1 MNPTASSDQSL
12 ENQGEVRSG
21 WVTAPGDSHVDGFEL
36 IDRSASSYGAIS
48 EIIVRFKGGKKNHSP
63 PATYKYRFS
72 KHNLA
77 QAIFQEL
84 QGSDHPGAVID
95 AELKKKNV
103 PFIRVS

>member
-1 MNPTASSDQSL
+1 MDQQSPS

-21 WVTAPGDSHVDGFEL
+21 WVSAPQDSHVDGFEL
-36 IDRSASSYGAIS
+36 VDRSSSQFGAMS

-63 PATYKYRFS
+63 PATYRYRFS

-77 QAIFQEL
+77 QSVFESL
-84 QGSDHPGAVID
+84 SGSAHPGEVVD

-103 PFIRVS
+103 PFTRVS